1 MSVRLSSL
9 DRRPFHPAG
18 WSGPWGSA
26 HLPNA
31 ARERPR
37 GRAEAGARG
46 RRVRTCGRSALLGV
60 RCRLPLVLTDP
71 DPGNGDLPSRRETRT
86 CRETP

>member
-1 MSVRLSSL
+1 MSVWLSSL

-31 ARERPR
+31 PENVR
-37 GRAEAGARG
+37 GADASSRVGGAR
-46 RRVRTCGRSALLGV
+46 SLASGV
-60 RCRLPLVLTDP
+60 ACR
-71 DPGNGDLPSRRETRT
+71 
-86 CRETP
+86 